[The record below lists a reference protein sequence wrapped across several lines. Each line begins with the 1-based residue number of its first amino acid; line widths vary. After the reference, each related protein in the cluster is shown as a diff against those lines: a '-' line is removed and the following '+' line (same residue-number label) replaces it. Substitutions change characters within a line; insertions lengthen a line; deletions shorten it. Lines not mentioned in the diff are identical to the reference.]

1 VKKMSYSVKTTP
13 TFDRQIRKPEKFDAT
28 TILRWLHKQIE
39 GTKNPIYTGTPLVGN
54 YTGKWRYRIG
64 NYRVITKIDGGK
76 LIVLALEVGHR
87 KNIYL

>member
-1 VKKMSYSVKTTP
+1 MKKMSYSVKTTP

-39 GTKNPIYTGTPLVGN
+39 GTKNPRYTGKPLVGN
-54 YTGKWRYRIG
+54 YAGKWRYRIG
-64 NYRVITKIDGGK
+64 NYRVITKIDDEK